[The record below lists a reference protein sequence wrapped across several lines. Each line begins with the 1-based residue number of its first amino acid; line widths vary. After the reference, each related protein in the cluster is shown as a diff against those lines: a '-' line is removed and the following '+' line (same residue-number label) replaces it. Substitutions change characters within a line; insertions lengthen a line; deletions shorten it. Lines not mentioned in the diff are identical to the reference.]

1 MPIYLNKAPN
11 MRPPKGKRK
20 IAPVRA
26 SRRIALDVRHMIARV
41 MGPLAEEVEN
51 ILPWLTGEATPAQAA
66 QVMREMQDRWRINYG
81 ADAQRLASKWVAE
94 ISKDGRE
101 RLEGNIAR
109 SLGLDMT
116 HIFDDKTVMDA
127 AETVLMDTRAL
138 ITSVPEEYLAKV
150 QQAVTHNFMQLPLPE
165 GKSLTEHIR
174 HLAGGSYAQANRLA
188 RDQTSKINT
197 AINQA
202 RQTSIGIEEYIWRT
216 ARDRRVVGTPGGAYP
231 ESNSVHGNH
240 YKREGK
246 TFRWDNPPAD
256 GHPGYAINCRCWAE
270 PIIDVNKLKD
280 AA

>member
-11 MRPPKGKRK
+11 TRLPKGKRK
-20 IAPVRA
+20 LAPVRA
-26 SRRIALDVRHMIARV
+26 SRRIALDVRRMIARV
-41 MGPLAEEVEN
+41 MGPLADEVES

-66 QVMREMQDRWRINYG
+66 HVMRELQDRWRMIYG
-81 ADAQRLASKWVAE
+81 AEAQGLASTWVAE
-94 ISKDGRE
+94 ISKEGKK

-109 SLGLDMT
+109 ALGLDMT
-116 HIFDDKTVMDA
+116 HIFDDKTILDA
-127 AETVLMDTRAL
+127 AELMSVEARAL
-138 ITSVPEEYLAKV
+138 ITSVPEQYLAAV

-165 GKSLTEHIR
+165 GKSLTEHIQ
-174 HLAGGSYAQANRLA
+174 HLAGVGSARANLIA

-280 AA
+280 SA